1 MKNTIKVKKRESAYD
16 FDERYADLNRA
27 FKAALASGDH
37 TTQRKALT
45 IAVNMPSCRFWVSPE
60 RLAEVISA
68 IDNGDDWRV
77 SPRSPRYEMY
87 EELHRRYV
95 AFKAEHPDMTKID
108 ICYEVVYSPAP
119 KFYMK
124 PSWAEKILHKGR
136 KKSKRERHHHLRH
149 EG

>member
-1 MKNTIKVKKRESAYD
+1 MKKRESAFD
-16 FDERYADLNRA
+16 FKDRYEDLNRA

-37 TTQRKALT
+37 NTQRKALA

-60 RLAEVISA
+60 RLAEVITA

-77 SPRSPRYEMY
+77 SPRSPRHEMY

-95 AFKAEHPDMTKID
+95 AFKADHPDMAKID
-108 ICYEVVYSPAP
+108 ICYEIVYSQAP
-119 KFYMK
+119 KFYMR

-136 KKSKRERHHHLRH
+136 KQSKRERHHHLRH
-149 EG
+149 EQ